1 MSAVSSF
8 KIIENKNDAYRGK
21 DWMKKF
27 CESLREHALEII
39 NFKKKK
45 IKLWTN
51 EHQKSHENAK
61 ICYVCQEKFEDK
73 HAKDKKYHK
82 VRDHCHYIGEYRGA
96 ADSICNSK
104 YSDPKEISIVF
115 HNGSNYDY
123 YFIITELAEKFEKQ
137 FTYLGENTDKY
148 IIFSVLI

>member
-21 DWMKKF
+21 DWMKNF
-27 CESLREHALEII
+27 CESLREHTLEII

-51 EHQKSHENAK
+51 EHQKSYENAK
-61 ICYVCQEKFEDK
+61 ICYVCKEKFEDK
-73 HAKDKKYHK
+73 HAKDKKYQK
-82 VRDHCHYIGEYRGA
+82 VKDHCHYIGEYRGA
-96 ADSICNSK
+96 A
-104 YSDPKEISIVF
+104 EISIVF
-115 HNGSNYDY
+115 HNVSNYDY
-123 YFIITELAEKFEKQ
+123 YFIITELAEKCEKQ